1 MFWNVHRKLMASHLL
16 VVVITLGLVSLYLA
30 FTLEDHFVEQLSD
43 SMRRS
48 ARLAAEL
55 AATELGEVPSDGKTQ
70 KDLQT
75 LAIELSRT
83 AGARVTLIA
92 PDGTVLG
99 DSETDPRF
107 MDNHKGRPEV
117 SDALRNGVGE
127 SMRDSET
134 LGVNM
139 KYVAARIERDGK
151 VLGLVRLAVPR
162 HEIVSLASH
171 IRLSVLTVG
180 SLALVLGLTLS
191 LLSSH
196 GVVSRL
202 NEVSAAV
209 ASMAKGDL
217 TARVRIHEKDE
228 IGQLAANFN
237 SMAEELGRMMK
248 ENKGRR
254 KEMEAILGAMN
265 DGVIAVDSVGRVV
278 AVNPA
283 AVEMFDLA
291 KSRTCGKH
299 FLEAIRSYEIW
310 EMIEECMATGEHGER
325 EIKTISPTE
334 RVVQAHAAPV
344 EHPRAGVVVV
354 LHDVTGLRRLERV
367 RSEFVANVSHELRTP
382 VTSIKGFADTLLD
395 GALEDPETAR
405 RFVSI
410 ISREANRLAQLISDL
425 LDLSRLESKDTEIR
439 KIPVNITELAENA
452 LLTVEPLA
460 KDRKVTLENKFEGP
474 IMVAGDPGLLTQ
486 VLVNLLDNAI
496 KYNET
501 GGSVSIG
508 AEERE
513 SDVLVWVK
521 DTGIGIEEHHLG
533 RLFERF
539 YRVDKD
545 RSRRRGGTGLGLSIT
560 KHIVERHGG
569 TIGVDSIPGKGSTFY
584 FTVPKPVA
592 CGPTEAGGLAE
603 TGGSSPSEDA
613 TGTSGVPSAQDENKA

>member
-1 MFWNVHRKLMASHLL
+1 MFWNVHRKLMVSHLL
-16 VVVITLGLVSLYLA
+16 VVAITLGLVSLYLA
-30 FTLEDHFVEQLSD
+30 FTLDDYFVEQLSD
-43 SMRRS
+43 SMRTS
-48 ARLAAEL
+48 AKLAAEL
-55 AATELGEVPSDGKTQ
+55 AAARLADVSPDDKTLEEFQALAVELAKTA
-70 KDLQT
+70 D
-75 LAIELSRT
+75 
-83 AGARVTLIA
+83 ARVTLIA

-99 DSETDPRF
+99 DSEVDPRL

-117 SDALRNGVGE
+117 ADAMRKGTGE
-127 SMRDSET
+127 SMRDST
-134 LGVNM
+134 SLGVNM

-151 VLGLVRLAVPR
+151 VLGLVRLAIPR
-162 HEIVSLASH
+162 HDIVALAGR

-180 SLALVLGLTLS
+180 SFALVLGLTLS
-191 LLSSH
+191 LLSSRR
-196 GVVSRL
+196 VVSRL

-209 ASMAKGDL
+209 ARMAKGDL

-237 SMAEELGRMMK
+237 FMAEELGRMMN
-248 ENKGRR
+248 ENTARR

-291 KSRTCGKH
+291 KSRVCGKH

-334 RVVQAHAAPV
+334 RIVQAHAAPV

-354 LHDVTGLRRLERV
+354 LHDVTGLRRLERI

-395 GALEDPETAR
+395 GALEDPEAAR

-425 LDLSRLESKDTEIR
+425 LDLSRLESKDKEIR
-439 KIPVNITELAENA
+439 KIPVNIAELAENA
-452 LLTVEPLA
+452 LATVEPLA
-460 KDRKVTLENKFEGP
+460 KDRRVTLENKLEGP
-474 IMVAGDPGLLTQ
+474 VMVAGDPDLLTQ

-496 KYNET
+496 KYNEPD
-501 GGSVSIG
+501 GSVTIG

-513 SDVLVWVK
+513 SDVLVWVR

-545 RSRRRGGTGLGLSIT
+545 RSRRRGGTGLGLSIA

-569 TIGVDSIPGKGSTFY
+569 TIGVDSVPGKGSTFY
-584 FTVPKPVA
+584 FTVPKPVS
-592 CGPTEAGGLAE
+592 CGPAAEGGPAPLA
-603 TGGSSPSEDA
+603 DA
-613 TGTSGVPSAQDENKA
+613 TCAADAPGAPDENKA